1 MSNIARVQALL
12 AGLWA
17 GLIVGVG
24 AVAAPSLFT
33 VLDRPLAGAGAGRIF
48 AVEARISLF
57 VAIVL
62 FALERRRVRALADA
76 QGGNGGVAMTAH
88 LLLVLGA
95 LFFTVFGEFALR
107 PMMDAARSG
116 LPTALSF
123 GALHGVSVVLFGLKG
138 LLVIVLAW
146 RLTAPSQALQ
156 AQAKP

>member
-1 MSNIARVQALL
+1 MSIIARAQTLL

-24 AVAAPSLFT
+24 AVAAPSLFA

-48 AVEARISLF
+48 TVEARISLF

-62 FALERRRVRALADA
+62 FVLERRRVRALAAA
-76 QGGNGGVAMTAH
+76 QGGSGGVAMTTN

-107 PMMDAARSG
+107 PMMDAAKNG

-123 GALHGVSVVLFGLKG
+123 GALHGVSAVLFGLKG

-146 RLTAPSQALQ
+146 RLTATPQQPQAGR
-156 AQAKP
+156 